1 METGVLVAI
10 IAASASIIGGI
21 VSGAFSLLLNHAK
34 HKDERQD
41 RKEDA
46 RTDWEKHVDECL
58 DADKRAIRRLEKA
71 ADDANEMDKLLLRGL
86 MLITAHLVDR
96 NHTKE
101 LQEYAEEVKQKLIER
116 I

>member
-10 IAASASIIGGI
+10 IAAAASILGGI

-34 HKDERQD
+34 HRDERAD
-41 RKEDA
+41 KAEDE

-58 DADKRAIRRLEKA
+58 DNDKRAIRRLEKA

-101 LQEYAEEVKQKLIER
+101 LQEYAEQVNQKLIER

>member
-1 METGVLVAI
+1 M
-10 IAASASIIGGI
+10 IAACAAVVGGI
-21 VSGAFSLLLNHAK
+21 VSGVFSLALQKSK
-34 HKDERQD
+34 HKDERAD
-41 RKEDA
+41 ERS
-46 RTDWEKHVDECL
+46 DWEKHVDECL

-101 LQEYAEEVKQKLIER
+101 LQEYAEQVNQKLIER